1 MGRVTAFWYAEIA
14 APDPSRLLSSHPTIA
29 TLWEALKSEAA
40 AEELAGYPSLPEV
53 VADPTEGG
61 TALATEDEDGSGGMV
76 MALWYAQSLVL
87 CVRREVTGHLGE
99 FNARLDALIPE
110 PLRDITVTAAGRMAV
125 TDTAG
130 DDEPPLD
137 RFHISGVGEAAVLAI
152 ARDRYAVHFT
162 HDQSATAIGI
172 VDDLLWYDT
181 ARSALGHGALF
192 VLDLA
197 SVVRTRASVTQ
208 AGAELSGDLVRL
220 EAEVSTFQARL
231 AAGAHGHT
239 LAAHRESGR
248 RLLSIVERRTRLL
261 TELSELRLKLHDCQQ
276 LRDNLGVRLAHLGHP
291 APATA
296 WSVRLAQVVEREIGF
311 QVSEFELADA
321 RLAAAVDSY
330 QVVLDQQNYSAE
342 QRRQVLSAAQAAAF
356 TVLALMLTLL
366 QTVQSDSQQVTLRL
380 VDLGLLLATIGTAGF
395 ATVFL
400 ILDRG
405 VGYDRRHRT
414 AIFCTLIC
422 VVSGALRLVL
432 GQTEQGTAV
441 TAALA
446 AAPLLWW
453 PAGWICRGLDL
464 LGPAAAAH
472 PVVLRTALVTA
483 GAAGAGSLGWW
494 TTGNWLSGVAYFL
507 CFATGGMIWAGRRG
521 TARSR
526 RPPGVGA

>member
-1 MGRVTAFWYAEIA
+1 MGQATAFWYAQIA
-14 APDPSRLLSSHPTIA
+14 APDPARLLSGHPTIT
-29 TLWEALKSEAA
+29 TLWEALKSEAV

-53 VADPTEGG
+53 VADPTGGG
-61 TALATEDEDGSGGMV
+61 TALAAEDEGGSGGMV

-87 CVRREVTGHLGE
+87 CVRREDTGPLGE
-99 FNARLDALIPE
+99 FEARLDALVPTS
-110 PLRDITVTAAGRMAV
+110 LRDITVTAVGRMTAA
-125 TDTAG
+125 DTTR

-137 RFHISGVGEAAVLAI
+137 RLHITGAGEAAVLAV

-162 HDQSATAIGI
+162 HDHSAPATAA

-181 ARSALGHGALF
+181 AREALGHGALF

-197 SVVRTRASVTQ
+197 SVVHTRATVART
-208 AGAELSGDLVRL
+208 GAELSDDLRRL
-220 EAEVSTFQARL
+220 ESEVGTFHARL
-231 AAGAHGHT
+231 AARGHGHS
-239 LAAHRESGR
+239 LAAHRESSR

-261 TELSELRLKLHDCQQ
+261 TELSQLRLKLHDCQQ

-291 APATA
+291 APGTT
-296 WSVRLAQVVEREIGF
+296 WSVRLAHVVEREIGF

-380 VDLGLLLATIGTAGF
+380 VDLALLLATLGTAGF

-400 ILDRG
+400 FLDRG
-405 VGYDRRHRT
+405 IGYDRRHRT
-414 AIFCTLIC
+414 AVFCALIC
-422 VVSGALRLVL
+422 VASGALRLLL
-432 GQTEQGTAV
+432 GQTEQSTAV

-464 LGPAAAAH
+464 LGPAADAH
-472 PVVLRTALVTA
+472 PVVLRTALV
-483 GAAGAGSLGWW
+483 AAGAVGACALGWW
-494 TTGNWLSGVAYFL
+494 TTGDWLPGVAYFL
-507 CFATGGMIWAGRRG
+507 CFATGGMIWAGRSG
-521 TARSR
+521 TARRR
-526 RPPGVGA
+526 RPPDAGS